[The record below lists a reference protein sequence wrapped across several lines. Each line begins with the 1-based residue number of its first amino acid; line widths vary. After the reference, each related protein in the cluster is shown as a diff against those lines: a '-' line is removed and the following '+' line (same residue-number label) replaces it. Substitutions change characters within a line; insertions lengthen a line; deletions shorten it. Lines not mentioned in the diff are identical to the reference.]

1 MSDYNTKLEI
11 EDWKSNGENGID
23 INRLYYL
30 KFDSDVEDINER
42 LNETRF
48 MSGFSYTKID
58 KTFQELVNDLSILN
72 AYIVKVLDEIDE
84 KIDEPYYQE
93 LNRGVLEDLERIKL
107 EDFTIPNNL
116 GITEEKYVTTS
127 DPTAQY
133 GVTTTTVR
141 TEKKELTLEDMLN
154 NYEMDGSQGFKTFT
168 DMYRDQFQSMQ
179 QATDEMKDLDF
190 NDYVNAVIHQADYQ
204 HTVDAGWL
212 NTLSDI
218 LDVVGITSIIG
229 SFTGTNVF
237 TGEVLTDS
245 EQSAA
250 IFNAVINV
258 GLLVLT
264 VATAGVGSVA
274 AVGIKAAASMAA
286 KQVAKSLIIDMVAGI
301 GGMAA
306 THVLQSIG
314 APPWL
319 AAVVGIGVSFAGG
332 FSGQKVLDAVT
343 SKQAVNSL
351 LGQGIRNVDDLL
363 ASGRNIDDLL
373 KAGIKPKALV
383 DLGINS
389 VDDLTKL
396 GVNTLNDWKRL
407 GFKAKD
413 LKYFG
418 VESLEQLDV
427 VLKKSFDIGKHVDDS
442 MKRFGMTLEDFQT
455 MKLKPV
461 SELSDLEVKVMKEIR
476 YAIPGLDENTL
487 LQKVIPI
494 SDIDIYLS
502 GKFNYEIGGYVAK
515 ANDAKNISSYEDIV
529 ETFKLTYLDASG
541 NRVFPDGGDGYA
553 IIRFNSTSV
562 DEASIPY
569 GEVFGGNNS
578 DGIPCT
584 LNGFTGSENGMIIP
598 EWKFN
603 GYYRPEMGAE
613 IITVINGE
621 ETIVGIF
628 NGEKFVRP

>member
-1 MSDYNTKLEI
+1 MSDYNTKLAI
-11 EDWKSNGENGID
+11 EDWKSNGENGIE
-23 INRLYYL
+23 INRLYYM
-30 KFDSDVEDINER
+30 KFDHEVENIHEK
-42 LNETRF
+42 LNDTRF
-48 MSGFSYTKID
+48 MTGFSYTKID
-58 KTFQELVNDLSILN
+58 TTFQELVNDLATLN

-116 GITEEKYVTTS
+116 GITEEKYITVN

-133 GVTTTTVR
+133 GVTTTKVR

-154 NYEMDGSQGFKTFT
+154 NYEMDGTQGFKTFT
-168 DMYRDQFQSMQ
+168 DMYRDQFKSMQ

-212 NTLSDI
+212 NTLGDV

-237 TGEVLTDS
+237 TGEILTDS
-245 EQSAA
+245 ERSAA
-250 IFNAVINV
+250 IFSAVINV

-264 VATAGVGSVA
+264 VATAGVGSVVA
-274 AVGIKAAASMAA
+274 AGVKVTASAIA

-363 ASGRNIDDLL
+363 ESGRSIDDLL
-373 KAGIKPKALV
+373 KAGIKPKAFAN
-383 DLGINS
+383 LGIHSADDFLKLGVKS
-389 VDDLTKL
+389 VDDFK
-396 GVNTLNDWKRL
+396 KI
-407 GFKAKD
+407 GFTIKD
-413 LKYFG
+413 LAKYD
-418 VESLEQLDV
+418 LDFIDNLIV
-427 VLKKSFDIGKHVDDS
+427 TPKGMVIGKIP
-442 MKRFGMTLEDFQT
+442 LEDFQNIRAQSLHNVDADT
-455 MKLKPV
+455 LLLGKYEPTIIDGVKRWDMPANNSYNIVAGNNGHTYFDLG
-461 SELSDLEVKVMKEIR
+461 SEWDSIQKQFN
-476 YAIPGLDENTL
+476 LDEVEMFDLFNRPALDDAIISGKTIVFSHNPLDYDSGAIVKEWEYIKNTL
-487 LQKVIPI
+487 NLT
-494 SDIDIYLS
+494 D
-502 GKFNYEIGGYVAK
+502 
-515 ANDAKNISSYEDIV
+515 NDLHLVNGL
-529 ETFKLTYLDASG
+529 F
-541 NRVFPDGGDGYA
+541 
-553 IIRFNSTSV
+553 
-562 DEASIPY
+562 
-569 GEVFGGNNS
+569 EVS
-578 DGIPCT
+578 
-584 LNGFTGSENGMIIP
+584 
-598 EWKFN
+598 K
-603 GYYRPEMGAE
+603 
-613 IITVINGE
+613 
-621 ETIVGIF
+621 
-628 NGEKFVRP
+628 K

>member
-1 MSDYNTKLEI
+1 MSDYNTKLAI
-11 EDWKSNGENGID
+11 EDWKSNGENGIE
-23 INRLYYL
+23 INRLYYM
-30 KFDSDVEDINER
+30 KFDHEVENINEK
-42 LNETRF
+42 LNDTRF
-48 MSGFSYTKID
+48 MTGFSYTKID
-58 KTFQELVNDLSILN
+58 TTFQELVNDLATLN

-116 GITEEKYVTTS
+116 GITEEKYITVN

-133 GVTTTTVR
+133 GVTTTKVR

-154 NYEMDGSQGFKTFT
+154 NYEMDGTQGFKTFT
-168 DMYRDQFQSMQ
+168 DMYRDQFKSMQ

-212 NTLSDI
+212 NTLGDV

-237 TGEVLTDS
+237 TGEILTDS
-245 EQSAA
+245 ERSAA
-250 IFNAVINV
+250 IFSAVINV

-264 VATAGVGSVA
+264 VATAGVGSVVA
-274 AVGIKAAASMAA
+274 AGVKVTASAIA

-363 ASGRNIDDLL
+363 ASGRSIDDLL
-373 KAGIKPKALV
+373 KAGIKPKAFAN
-383 DLGINS
+383 LGIHSADDFLKLGVKS
-389 VDDLTKL
+389 VDDFK
-396 GVNTLNDWKRL
+396 KI
-407 GFKAKD
+407 GFTIKD
-413 LKYFG
+413 LAKYD
-418 VESLEQLDV
+418 LDFIDNLIV
-427 VLKKSFDIGKHVDDS
+427 TPKGMVIGKIP
-442 MKRFGMTLEDFQT
+442 LEDFQNIRAQSLHNVDADT
-455 MKLKPV
+455 LLLGKYEPTIIDGVKRWDMPANNSYNIVAGNNGHTYFDLG
-461 SELSDLEVKVMKEIR
+461 SEWDSIQKQFN
-476 YAIPGLDENTL
+476 LDEVEMFDLFNRPALDDAIISGKTIVFSHNPLDYDSGAIVKEWEYIKNTL
-487 LQKVIPI
+487 NLT
-494 SDIDIYLS
+494 D
-502 GKFNYEIGGYVAK
+502 
-515 ANDAKNISSYEDIV
+515 NDLHLVNGL
-529 ETFKLTYLDASG
+529 F
-541 NRVFPDGGDGYA
+541 
-553 IIRFNSTSV
+553 
-562 DEASIPY
+562 
-569 GEVFGGNNS
+569 EVS
-578 DGIPCT
+578 
-584 LNGFTGSENGMIIP
+584 
-598 EWKFN
+598 K
-603 GYYRPEMGAE
+603 
-613 IITVINGE
+613 
-621 ETIVGIF
+621 
-628 NGEKFVRP
+628 K

>member
-93 LNRGVLEDLERIKL
+93 LNRGVLEDLERIRL

-274 AVGIKAAASMAA
+274 AVGVKAAASMAA

-461 SELSDLEVKVMKEIR
+461 SELSDLEVKIIKEIR
-476 YAIPGLDENTL
+476 DAIPKIDSETII
-487 LQKVIPI
+487 QKVLTL
-494 SDIDIYLS
+494 DGVDNYLS
-502 GKFNYEIGGYVAK
+502 GKYNMVGGYIAK
-515 ANDAKNISSYEDIV
+515 AAEVKGFSSYDEMIEALRLD
-529 ETFKLTYLDASG
+529 YLDGSG
-541 NRVFPDGGDGYA
+541 ARAFPDGGEGYA
-553 IIRFNSTSV
+553 VIRYTTENT
-562 DEASIPY
+562 DNIDIPY
-569 GEVFGGNNS
+569 GEVFGGSNV
-578 DGIPCT
+578 DGYPCT
-584 LNGFTGSENGMIIP
+584 QNGFTGSRNGKTIS
-598 EWKFN
+598 EWYS
-603 GYYRPEMGAE
+603 GYNEPMDGAE
-613 IITVINGE
+613 LITIIEGK
-621 ETIVGIF
+621 ETLVGIYQD
-628 NGEKFVRP
+628 GRFVKQ

>member
-1 MSDYNTKLEI
+1 MSDYNTKLAI
-11 EDWKSNGENGID
+11 EDWKSNGENGIE
-23 INRLYYL
+23 INRLYYM
-30 KFDSDVEDINER
+30 KFDHEVENINEK
-42 LNETRF
+42 LNDTRF
-48 MSGFSYTKID
+48 MTGFSYTKID
-58 KTFQELVNDLSILN
+58 TTFQELVNDLATLN

-116 GITEEKYVTTS
+116 GITEEKYITVN

-133 GVTTTTVR
+133 GVTTTKVR

-154 NYEMDGSQGFKTFT
+154 NYEMDGTQGFKTFT
-168 DMYRDQFQSMQ
+168 DMYRDQFKSMQ
-179 QATDEMKDLDF
+179 QATNEMKDLDF

-212 NTLSDI
+212 NTLGDV

-237 TGEVLTDS
+237 TGEILTDS
-245 EQSAA
+245 ERSAA
-250 IFNAVINV
+250 IFSAVINV

-264 VATAGVGSVA
+264 VATAGVGSVVA
-274 AVGIKAAASMAA
+274 AGVKVTASAIA

-363 ASGRNIDDLL
+363 ASGRSIDDLL

-383 DLGINS
+383 DLGITSADDLARLGINS
-389 VDDLTKL
+389 VDDL
-396 GVNTLNDWKRL
+396 KRL
-407 GFKAKD
+407 GFTMKKLKLFGADNINDLAKLGINNTDDFVKAG
-413 LKYFG
+413 LG
-418 VESLEQLDV
+418 NLD
-427 VLKKSFDIGKHVDDS
+427 DA
-442 MKRFGMTLEDFQT
+442 KRLFNGAGSKLNYKTTSGLTLEVTPGKTTTVLGTYKDDTGAIIDELGNIKSTDFG
-455 MKLKPV
+455 P
-461 SELSDLEVKVMKEIR
+461 R
-476 YAIPGLDENTL
+476 
-487 LQKVIPI
+487 
-494 SDIDIYLS
+494 
-502 GKFNYEIGGYVAK
+502 
-515 ANDAKNISSYEDIV
+515 
-529 ETFKLTYLDASG
+529 
-541 NRVFPDGGDGYA
+541 DGGFNLLNTPDELYVTPEQFWREYNQPWLDKA
-553 IIRFNSTSV
+553 IERGDIIKIATEPTNSTLRRINNV
-562 DEASIPY
+562 T
-569 GEVFGGNNS
+569 GEVELTGFGKEYYYLIENNYVYDPLTKS
-578 DGIPCT
+578 
-584 LNGFTGSENGMIIP
+584 M
-598 EWKFN
+598 
-603 GYYRPEMGAE
+603 
-613 IITVINGE
+613 VQQ
-621 ETIVGIF
+621 
-628 NGEKFVRP
+628 

>member
-1 MSDYNTKLEI
+1 MSDYNTKLAI
-11 EDWKSNGENGID
+11 EDWKSNGENGIE
-23 INRLYYL
+23 INRLYYM
-30 KFDSDVEDINER
+30 KFDHEVENINEK
-42 LNETRF
+42 LNDTRF
-48 MSGFSYTKID
+48 MTGFSYTKID
-58 KTFQELVNDLSILN
+58 TTFQELVNDLATLN

-116 GITEEKYVTTS
+116 GITGEKYITVN

-133 GVTTTTVR
+133 GVTTTKVR

-154 NYEMDGSQGFKTFT
+154 NYEMDGTQGFKTFT
-168 DMYRDQFQSMQ
+168 DMYRDQFKSMQ

-212 NTLSDI
+212 NTLGDV

-237 TGEVLTDS
+237 TGEILTDS
-245 EQSAA
+245 ERSAA
-250 IFNAVINV
+250 IFSAVINV

-264 VATAGVGSVA
+264 VATAGVGSVVA
-274 AVGIKAAASMAA
+274 AGVKVTASAIA

-363 ASGRNIDDLL
+363 ASGRSIDDLL
-373 KAGIKPKALV
+373 KAGIKPKAFAN
-383 DLGINS
+383 LGIHSADDFLKLGVKS
-389 VDDLTKL
+389 VDDFK
-396 GVNTLNDWKRL
+396 KI
-407 GFKAKD
+407 GFTIKD
-413 LKYFG
+413 LAKYD
-418 VESLEQLDV
+418 LDFIDNLIV
-427 VLKKSFDIGKHVDDS
+427 TPKGMVIGKIP
-442 MKRFGMTLEDFQT
+442 LEDFQNIRAQSLHNVDADT
-455 MKLKPV
+455 LLLGKYEPTIIDGVKRWDMPANNSYNIVAGNNGHTYFDLG
-461 SELSDLEVKVMKEIR
+461 SEWDSIQKQFN
-476 YAIPGLDENTL
+476 LDEVEMFDLFNRPALDDAIISGKTIVFSHNPLDYDSGAIVKEWEYIKNTL
-487 LQKVIPI
+487 NLT
-494 SDIDIYLS
+494 D
-502 GKFNYEIGGYVAK
+502 
-515 ANDAKNISSYEDIV
+515 NDLHLVNGL
-529 ETFKLTYLDASG
+529 F
-541 NRVFPDGGDGYA
+541 
-553 IIRFNSTSV
+553 
-562 DEASIPY
+562 
-569 GEVFGGNNS
+569 EVS
-578 DGIPCT
+578 
-584 LNGFTGSENGMIIP
+584 
-598 EWKFN
+598 K
-603 GYYRPEMGAE
+603 
-613 IITVINGE
+613 
-621 ETIVGIF
+621 
-628 NGEKFVRP
+628 K

>member
-319 AAVVGIGVSFAGG
+319 AVVVGMGTAFVGG
-332 FSGQKVLDAVT
+332 FSGQKVLDAIT
-343 SKQAVNSL
+343 SKHAVNSL
-351 LGQGIRNVDDLL
+351 LKQGVNGVDDLL
-363 ASGRNIDDLL
+363 ASGKNIDDLIRM
-373 KAGIKPKALV
+373 GIKPKALV

-396 GVNTLNDWKRL
+396 GVNTLDDWKRL

-418 VESLEQLDV
+418 FNSLDEVDDALKQMFKNPGRFIEGMNGEDAARYSAWNIKRESGLSLELENEILDV
-427 VLKKSFDIGKHVDDS
+427 PKGLRPNPSEYLSPEYISNHLSNFNNGGSFVMTVKQYESFISGNSMIGFPDNTQFITSTNLLNDIELLANGDISVYET
-442 MKRFGMTLEDFQT
+442 MLGFEQGYFQ
-455 MKLKPV
+455 
-461 SELSDLEVKVMKEIR
+461 SQG
-476 YAIPGLDENTL
+476 GLV
-487 LQKVIPI
+487 Q
-494 SDIDIYLS
+494 IDI
-502 GKFNYEIGGYVAK
+502 
-515 ANDAKNISSYEDIV
+515 NIDR
-529 ETFKLTYLDASG
+529 LTRSIPSG
-541 NRVFPDGGDGYA
+541 N
-553 IIRFNSTSV
+553 
-562 DEASIPY
+562 
-569 GEVFGGNNS
+569 
-578 DGIPCT
+578 
-584 LNGFTGSENGMIIP
+584 
-598 EWKFN
+598 
-603 GYYRPEMGAE
+603 EMGANDLWLPGGFTSGGIVE
-613 IITVINGE
+613 VIVPQIPNTPEYVNII
-621 ETIVGIF
+621 F
-628 NGEKFVRP
+628 K

>member
-1 MSDYNTKLEI
+1 MSDYNTKLAI
-11 EDWKSNGENGID
+11 EDWKSNGENGIE
-23 INRLYYL
+23 INRLYYM
-30 KFDSDVEDINER
+30 KFDHEVESINEK
-42 LNETRF
+42 LNDTRF
-48 MSGFSYTKID
+48 MTGFSYTKID
-58 KTFQELVNDLSILN
+58 TTFQELVNDLATLN

-116 GITEEKYVTTS
+116 GITEEKYITVN

-133 GVTTTTVR
+133 GVTTTKVR

-154 NYEMDGSQGFKTFT
+154 NYEMDGTQGFKTFT
-168 DMYRDQFQSMQ
+168 DMYRDQFKSMQ

-212 NTLSDI
+212 NTLGDV

-237 TGEVLTDS
+237 TGEILTDS
-245 EQSAA
+245 ERSAA
-250 IFNAVINV
+250 IFSAVINV

-264 VATAGVGSVA
+264 VATAGVGSVVA
-274 AVGIKAAASMAA
+274 AGVKVTASAIA
-286 KQVAKSLIIDMVAGI
+286 KQVAKSLIIDMIAGI

-373 KAGIKPKALV
+373 KAGIKPKAFAN
-383 DLGINS
+383 LGIHSADDFLKLGVKS
-389 VDDLTKL
+389 VDDFK
-396 GVNTLNDWKRL
+396 KI
-407 GFKAKD
+407 GFTIKD
-413 LKYFG
+413 LAKYD
-418 VESLEQLDV
+418 LDFIDNLIV
-427 VLKKSFDIGKHVDDS
+427 TPKGMVIGKIP
-442 MKRFGMTLEDFQT
+442 LEDFQNIRAQSLHNVDADT
-455 MKLKPV
+455 LLLGKYEPTIIDGVKRWDMPANNSYNIVAGNNGHTYFDLG
-461 SELSDLEVKVMKEIR
+461 SEWDSIQKQFN
-476 YAIPGLDENTL
+476 LDEVEMFDLFNRPALDDAIISGKTIVFSHNPLDYDSGAIVKEWEYIKNTL
-487 LQKVIPI
+487 NLT
-494 SDIDIYLS
+494 D
-502 GKFNYEIGGYVAK
+502 
-515 ANDAKNISSYEDIV
+515 NDLHLVNGL
-529 ETFKLTYLDASG
+529 F
-541 NRVFPDGGDGYA
+541 
-553 IIRFNSTSV
+553 
-562 DEASIPY
+562 
-569 GEVFGGNNS
+569 EVS
-578 DGIPCT
+578 
-584 LNGFTGSENGMIIP
+584 
-598 EWKFN
+598 K
-603 GYYRPEMGAE
+603 
-613 IITVINGE
+613 
-621 ETIVGIF
+621 
-628 NGEKFVRP
+628 K